1 MKVPANTSA
10 KNIRPIDKLRIVSL
24 APSVTSILF
33 EIGAQKN
40 LVGVSKWCNDVVPA
54 GRLPQVGDCWA
65 LDVAAVSR
73 LRPTFVIGS
82 VPFKPEVVAELLAL
96 PAAFLALNPRSIQ
109 SIEEDCRILGRITNR
124 APAANALVE
133 KMRSAF
139 ARIKRLTRDAKQRPR
154 VYCEAWP
161 NPRIS
166 SPPWVA
172 ELVKI
177 AGGRMIVPA
186 GKRVSD
192 REVASARPDVIVLA
206 WTATGE
212 RANPRAT
219 LANPNWSKIP
229 AVRDERV
236 VVIRDELLNTPG
248 PPLMQG
254 AEALFR
260 AIHPELIRLRNPRLK
275 NRLRKQ

>member
-1 MKVPANTSA
+1 MKIPARTPT
-10 KNIRPIDKLRIVSL
+10 KNIRSIEKLRIVSL

-33 EIGAQKN
+33 AIGAQRN
-40 LVGVSKWCNDVVPA
+40 LVGVSKWCKDVAPT
-54 GRLPQVGDCWA
+54 GKLPRVGDCWA
-65 LDVAAVSR
+65 LDVRAVSR
-73 LRPTFVIGS
+73 LRPTLVIGS

-96 PAAFLALNPRSIQ
+96 PAAFLALNPRSLRT
-109 SIEEDCRILGRITNR
+109 IEEDCRILGRMTNR
-124 APAANALVE
+124 LSAANTLVE

-139 ARIKRLTRDAKQRPR
+139 ARITARIVARNGRQARHVKQRPR

-161 NPRIS
+161 KPRIS

-177 AGGRMIVPA
+177 AGGQMIVRA
-186 GKRVSD
+186 GKLISD
-192 REVASARPDVIVLA
+192 RDVASARPDVIVLA

-219 LANPNWSKIP
+219 LANPQWAAVP
-229 AVRDERV
+229 AVRDKRV
-236 VVIRDELLNTPG
+236 EVIRDELLNTPG

-260 AIHPELIRLRNPRLK
+260 AIHPELVR
-275 NRLRKQ
+275 

>member
-1 MKVPANTSA
+1 MKSPARTPA
-10 KNIRPIDKLRIVSL
+10 KNIRSIEKLRIVSL

-33 EIGAQKN
+33 AIGAQKN
-40 LVGVSKWCNDVVPA
+40 LVGVSKWCKDVAPT
-54 GRLPQVGDCWA
+54 GRLPRVGDCWA
-65 LDVAAVSR
+65 LDVRAVSR
-73 LRPTFVIGS
+73 LRPTLVIGS

-96 PAAFLALNPRSIQ
+96 PAAFLALNPRSLRT
-109 SIEEDCRILGRITNR
+109 IEEDCRILGRMTNR
-124 APAANALVE
+124 LPAANALVE

-139 ARIKRLTRDAKQRPR
+139 ARIAARSVARNGRQARHVKQRPG

-177 AGGRMIVPA
+177 TGGRMVVHP
-186 GKRVSD
+186 GKLVSD
-192 REVASARPDVIVLA
+192 RDVASAKPDVIVLA

-219 LANPNWSKIP
+219 LANPQWADVP
-229 AVRDERV
+229 AVRDKRV

-260 AIHPELIRLRNPRLK
+260 AIHPEMVR
-275 NRLRKQ
+275 

>member
-1 MKVPANTSA
+1 MKIPARTPA
-10 KNIRPIDKLRIVSL
+10 KNIRSIEKLRIVSL

-33 EIGAQKN
+33 AIGAQRN
-40 LVGVSKWCNDVVPA
+40 LVGVSKWCKDVAPT
-54 GRLPQVGDCWA
+54 GKLPRVGDCWA
-65 LDVAAVSR
+65 LDVRAVSR
-73 LRPTFVIGS
+73 LRPTLVIGS

-96 PAAFLALNPRSIQ
+96 PAAFLALNPRSLRT
-109 SIEEDCRILGRITNR
+109 IEEDCRILGRMTNR
-124 APAANALVE
+124 LSAANTLVE

-139 ARIKRLTRDAKQRPR
+139 ARITAQIVARNGRQARHVKQRPR

-161 NPRIS
+161 KPRIS

-172 ELVKI
+172 ELAKI
-177 AGGRMIVPA
+177 AGGRMVVRA
-186 GKRVSD
+186 GKLISD
-192 REVASARPDVIVLA
+192 RDVAVARPDVIVLA

-219 LANPNWSKIP
+219 LANPQWADVP
-229 AVRDERV
+229 AVRDKRV
-236 VVIRDELLNTPG
+236 VVIRDEMLNTPG

-260 AIHPELIRLRNPRLK
+260 AIHPELVR
-275 NRLRKQ
+275 

>member
-1 MKVPANTSA
+1 MKIPARTPT
-10 KNIRPIDKLRIVSL
+10 KNIRSIEKLRIVSL

-33 EIGAQKN
+33 AIGAQRN
-40 LVGVSKWCNDVVPA
+40 LVGVSKWCKDVAPT
-54 GRLPQVGDCWA
+54 GKLPRVGDCWA
-65 LDVAAVSR
+65 LDVRAVSR
-73 LRPTFVIGS
+73 LRPTLVIGS

-96 PAAFLALNPRSIQ
+96 PAAFLALNPRSLRT
-109 SIEEDCRILGRITNR
+109 IEEDCRILGRMTNR
-124 APAANALVE
+124 LSAANTLVE

-139 ARIKRLTRDAKQRPR
+139 ARITARIVARNGRQARHVKQRPR

-161 NPRIS
+161 KPRIS

-177 AGGRMIVPA
+177 AGGQMIVRA
-186 GKRVSD
+186 GKLISD
-192 REVASARPDVIVLA
+192 RDVASARPDVIVLA

-219 LANPNWSKIP
+219 LANPQWADVP
-229 AVRDERV
+229 AVRDKRV
-236 VVIRDELLNTPG
+236 VVIRDEMLNTPG

-260 AIHPELIRLRNPRLK
+260 AIHPELVR
-275 NRLRKQ
+275 

>member
-1 MKVPANTSA
+1 MKIPARTPT
-10 KNIRPIDKLRIVSL
+10 KNIRSIEKLRIVSL

-33 EIGAQKN
+33 AIGAQRN
-40 LVGVSKWCNDVVPA
+40 LVGVSKWCKDVAPT
-54 GRLPQVGDCWA
+54 GKLPRVGDCWA
-65 LDVAAVSR
+65 LDVRAVSR
-73 LRPTFVIGS
+73 LRPTLVIGS

-96 PAAFLALNPRSIQ
+96 PAAFLALNPRSLRT
-109 SIEEDCRILGRITNR
+109 IEEDCRILGRMTNR
-124 APAANALVE
+124 LSAANTLVE

-139 ARIKRLTRDAKQRPR
+139 ARITARIVARNGRQARHVKQRPR

-161 NPRIS
+161 KPRIS

-172 ELVKI
+172 ELAKI
-177 AGGRMIVPA
+177 AGGRMVVRA
-186 GKRVSD
+186 GKLISD
-192 REVASARPDVIVLA
+192 RDVAVARPDVIVLA

-219 LANPNWSKIP
+219 LANPQWADVP
-229 AVRDERV
+229 AVRDKRV
-236 VVIRDELLNTPG
+236 VVIRDEMLNTPG

-260 AIHPELIRLRNPRLK
+260 AIHPELVR
-275 NRLRKQ
+275 

>member
-1 MKVPANTSA
+1 MTIPARTPT
-10 KNIRPIDKLRIVSL
+10 KNIRSIEKLRIVSL

-33 EIGAQKN
+33 AIGARRN
-40 LVGVSKWCNDVVPA
+40 LVGVSKWCKDVAPT
-54 GRLPQVGDCWA
+54 GKLPRVGDCWA
-65 LDVAAVSR
+65 LDVRAVSR
-73 LRPTFVIGS
+73 LRPTLVIGS

-96 PAAFLALNPRSIQ
+96 PAAFLALNPRSLRT
-109 SIEEDCRILGRITNR
+109 IEEDCRILGRMTNR
-124 APAANALVE
+124 LSAANTLVE

-139 ARIKRLTRDAKQRPR
+139 ARITAQIVARNGRQARHVKQRPR

-161 NPRIS
+161 KPRIS

-177 AGGRMIVPA
+177 AGGQMIVRA
-186 GKRVSD
+186 GKLISD
-192 REVASARPDVIVLA
+192 RDVASARPDVIVLA

-219 LANPNWSKIP
+219 LANPQWADVP
-229 AVRDERV
+229 AVRDKRV
-236 VVIRDELLNTPG
+236 VVIRDEMLNTPG

-260 AIHPELIRLRNPRLK
+260 AIHPELVR
-275 NRLRKQ
+275 

>member
-1 MKVPANTSA
+1 MKIPARTPT
-10 KNIRPIDKLRIVSL
+10 KNIRSIEKLRIVSL

-33 EIGAQKN
+33 AIGAQRN
-40 LVGVSKWCNDVVPA
+40 LVGVSKWCKDVAPT
-54 GRLPQVGDCWA
+54 GKLPRVGDCWA
-65 LDVAAVSR
+65 LDVRAVSR
-73 LRPTFVIGS
+73 LRPTLVIGS

-96 PAAFLALNPRSIQ
+96 PAAFLALNPRSLRT
-109 SIEEDCRILGRITNR
+109 IEEDCRILGRMTNR
-124 APAANALVE
+124 LSAANTLVE

-139 ARIKRLTRDAKQRPR
+139 ARITAQIVARNGRQARHVKQRPR

-161 NPRIS
+161 KPRIS

-172 ELVKI
+172 ELAKI
-177 AGGRMIVPA
+177 AGGRMVVRA
-186 GKRVSD
+186 GKLISD
-192 REVASARPDVIVLA
+192 RDVAVARPDVIVLA

-219 LANPNWSKIP
+219 LANPQWADVP
-229 AVRDERV
+229 AVRDKRV
-236 VVIRDELLNTPG
+236 VVIRDEMLNTPG

-260 AIHPELIRLRNPRLK
+260 AIHPELVR
-275 NRLRKQ
+275 